1 MVLNSHVLE
10 LDSQSELLERLQL
23 LAHFSSNL
31 VTISGEKGAG
41 KTWLAQRYLEVWAP
55 EKNQALLMNFAA
67 QDDSQRRVMLLSQLV
82 SEPLF
87 NPADSIAESFV
98 HLMEG
103 ETCDIVIAIDDAHLL
118 SDTFISELWVLVLEA
133 QQNPLWTVNVLLF
146 VQAKAVAK
154 IDALLTRFSY
164 GQAQKPISLE
174 IEPFREQ
181 EADRFFEQLV
191 IRFVE
196 DDMEKRVRH
205 AYRSV
210 ARRPGEIM
218 ALGDYSVEKRIIIRS
233 IVGSPLNIAL
243 VVITLL
249 ALIGGGYWWLM
260 SQPSPDDKASQI
272 TSTVEQTVIPTLP
285 EKDDR
290 DNIASEDDSHAL
302 PPSVTEEVS
311 TVGDSDLQQQRVVI
325 NSEVVDALLEGRADS
340 VDTSNIDKVVEDSI
354 PKPEVEQAAEV
365 VEPEVN
371 KEIVQSVAKPSPQVS
386 FTTEQLAQFS
396 PRSYTLQLAAVTTL
410 EEVKAFLEEYELTE
424 KIYIYPTVRDDVD
437 WYIVTY
443 DNFPTIQ
450 TARDAVATLPQA
462 LQQADPWAKS
472 LSQVQSEIEQGK

>member
-196 DDMEKRVRH
+196 DDMEKECAMPTDLLRVVLERSWPWEIIAWKKDH
-205 AYRSV
+205 YPIDRRFAIEYRFSGHHFV
-210 ARRPGEIM
+210 SFDWWR
-218 ALGDYSVEKRIIIRS
+218 V
-233 IVGSPLNIAL
+233 L
-243 VVITLL
+243 VVDVT
-249 ALIGGGYWWLM
+249 A
-260 SQPSPDDKASQI
+260 
-272 TSTVEQTVIPTLP
+272 IP
-285 EKDDR
+285 
-290 DNIASEDDSHAL
+290 
-302 PPSVTEEVS
+302 
-311 TVGDSDLQQQRVVI
+311 
-325 NSEVVDALLEGRADS
+325 
-340 VDTSNIDKVVEDSI
+340 
-354 PKPEVEQAAEV
+354 
-365 VEPEVN
+365 
-371 KEIVQSVAKPSPQVS
+371 
-386 FTTEQLAQFS
+386 
-396 PRSYTLQLAAVTTL
+396 
-410 EEVKAFLEEYELTE
+410 
-424 KIYIYPTVRDDVD
+424 
-437 WYIVTY
+437 
-443 DNFPTIQ
+443 
-450 TARDAVATLPQA
+450 
-462 LQQADPWAKS
+462 
-472 LSQVQSEIEQGK
+472 